1 MANWA
6 SDLLQKGV
14 QAVSNTAPVKAAKK
28 VVQTA
33 ANEAQKTVVK
43 PTIPAQSLSSTPEVQ
58 NNPLFSKIATPT
70 REQEIMARGDTIGM
84 PKTYTEPELKKEF
97 IKREEQNY
105 PKVYTEQ
112 DLIDTLAAKKQTI
125 PDTIISGELGG
136 LYNSISSLQNNRETQ
151 ATYQQTIQ
159 SMKPEEKHNLAFE
172 TVTRIINEK
181 KQRFAEQE
189 KEQFKKDVENV
200 IRKRMGVASFT
211 ANPQMVQLMYES
223 STPKEQQSIKDEI
236 QATKDKYRFMES
248 IDQGFI
254 NSLPRDIVSGL
265 EKQVKISEAASK
277 PFLSMAEGAISAAT
291 FGISDVI
298 KGQAEEFKR
307 GLDPDTGGYEPST
320 RAMYEENKGLEL
332 ATDIA
337 SGITNFIGSL
347 TGGYYTYSAVSSQ
360 VEKAFEQVP
369 GKVGKILRDTPILS
383 AYVFNNI
390 GEEVV
395 EAGVRKTTGQEYGFQ
410 DFMRGVMMGGIM
422 QAAVKPMLNAV
433 NSRALKNV
441 EKAIIE
447 AENIKQAPLTIK
459 EVEEVVSPIKYNSY
473 QTFGDL
479 YAVGEKRMVGY
490 KGLRKGTPGIDYPV
504 EPPKVMG
511 EVKYNEK
518 TNKFE
523 PIEKESVE
531 TQKDKIVVEKILP
544 RMTNSEAGMRI
555 REELA
560 NAMPPERFQTSDGE
574 WTGYKS
580 TFPEWIPED
589 LRSTKLLNKIE
600 EHFQNNTLPT
610 GERQK
615 ALYNL
620 VKEKIETEFHHAE
633 GVPSL
638 REMELQAEGVFEN
651 IDKIEANVSKLYK
664 SEEKLAFVQSK
675 LDDLRQSGFTT
686 DKSAKVKKLEKM
698 IEGYQKKI
706 SLGEKVSEVK
716 SLSDNKLDIT
726 TLATGE
732 GGKEARIKEIQ
743 RVIAKRQFKEKQ
755 IATGDFSMKD
765 KIEFNKIRKTGG
777 LSQDMID
784 IVDKQISKGSKLVG
798 ENIVKLVK
806 AVTPEKIKRVVNK
819 LSRFES
825 LGKEATSPLE
835 IYSRSIGRE
844 KSELSDMIEGLKTVV
859 DEKVANEPDVREQLM
874 RYLTTGD
881 DDGISKELVEV
892 AKPVRDEIAI
902 EGLRQ
907 VQSGNL
913 DIETYYKNMDQYLRR
928 VYASREVEGFEFLA
942 ENYNTLKNTLLSEG
956 WDGIEAEKFIN
967 DLQIGAV
974 SSKDVGKLQQLTG
987 KKTEISGEGVRAGN
1001 KGVTGGFLESR
1012 VLGDDKTSL
1021 AIRNFL
1027 GEIKDPLYLANKTLW
1042 QLKKSRLNYEL
1053 YKSFEGTGIIK
1064 DKLVGGEAT
1073 DWVKIEGKSFGKEFE
1088 GKYINKEVFDYIQ
1101 RFNKPVLAE
1110 DASTL
1115 QKIGQAIN
1123 SFIKGNVTSRNL
1135 PGQFKNFVSNF
1146 SASRTILGHN
1156 FFSPSGLK
1164 EMVEAGKEIIN
1175 KGDFYQE
1182 LKAYGR
1188 IEGNINKEIYSE
1200 MAEKFAKIKGDE
1212 KGIQAGVMKVFKDLD
1227 KKAGDLYSF
1236 NDQLF
1241 LVANYTKLRAKGMSP
1256 LKALAEANRVTPNYE
1271 EISPLLKQLRSSF
1284 FGIPFVTWRAKVY
1297 PEVVKNLISNPIRTT
1312 QDLWMPFAV
1321 AAGTTSGM
1329 NLTEKERE
1337 MVSAKMLRD
1346 GEIPIYRD
1354 ENGKIVMFNYMAYT
1368 PFGDLFKGGEKNK
1381 GLLGWVP
1388 DPAYGFV
1395 KGAVPTIGSL
1405 PVQYF
1410 MNMQMNYDPFLQREI
1425 TRAEAGSP
1433 EWILD
1438 MANYLSSPVVP
1449 FFGSSARNI
1458 GKVMSG
1464 DMSIGEAA
1472 VKSTTGLKVNKI
1484 DVGSFEKVEKYRDID
1499 FTFNKEQGDIKRR
1512 MEDIMSMENKEEA
1525 GIKYNQ
1531 LKSEYP
1537 QEKDYIKKR
1546 FDAEKTKKELPA
1558 QKEIRQELTSI
1569 IDLKNTDKVAARKRY
1584 AEIKAKYPEQKDYIE
1599 KKFKELREG

>member
-6 SDLLQKGV
+6 SDLLQKGI
-14 QAVSNTAPVKAAKK
+14 QTVSKAAPVKAVKKAAEIAVKEYQKPIAKP
-28 VVQTA
+28 VT
-33 ANEAQKTVVK
+33 
-43 PTIPAQSLSSTPEVQ
+43 PISTPTTEKQV
-58 NNPLFSKIATPT
+58 NPLYSKVGIPT
-70 REQEIMARGDTIGM
+70 REQEIMARGDTIAM
-84 PKTYTEPELKKEF
+84 PKTFTEPELKQEF
-97 IKREEQNY
+97 TRQESQNY
-105 PKVYTEQ
+105 PKIYSDQ
-112 DLIDTLAAKKQTI
+112 DLIDTLSAKQTTVPEI
-125 PDTIISGELGG
+125 PSTGDLGN
-136 LYNSISSLQNNRETQ
+136 LYNSISSLQNMRDTK

-159 SMKPEEKHNLAFE
+159 SMEPEEKHNLAFE

-181 KQRFAEQE
+181 KQQFAEQE
-189 KEQFKKDVENV
+189 KEQFKKDVEGV
-200 IRKRMGVASFT
+200 IRKRMGIASFT
-211 ANPQMVQLMYES
+211 ANPQMVQIMYES
-223 STPKEQQSIKDEI
+223 STPDEQQSIKDEI
-236 QATKDKYRFMES
+236 QATSEKYKFMES
-248 IDQGFI
+248 IDKGFI

-265 EKQVKISEAASK
+265 ERKVKISEAASK
-277 PFLSMAEGAISAAT
+277 PFAAMGQAALSAAT

-298 KGQAEEFKR
+298 SGKAEDIKKGLES
-307 GLDPDTGGYEPST
+307 DTGGYEPST

-332 ATDIA
+332 ATDVA
-337 SGITNFIGSL
+337 SSITSFIGSL
-347 TGGYYTYSAVSSQ
+347 TGGFLTYSTVSNQ
-360 VEKAFEQVP
+360 VENAFAQVP
-369 GKVGKILRDTPILS
+369 GKVGEILRETPILS
-383 AYVFNNI
+383 TYVFNNI
-390 GEEVV
+390 GEEIV

-410 DFMRGVMMGGIM
+410 DFMRGVMIGGAM
-422 QAAVKPMLNAV
+422 QAVVKPIAGVL
-433 NSRALKNV
+433 SSKTLKNV
-441 EKAIIE
+441 EEAIIK
-447 AENIKQAPLTIK
+447 AEELKQAPLTIK
-459 EVEEVVSPIKYNSY
+459 EVEEVVSPMRYDSTH
-473 QTFGDL
+473 TFGDL
-479 YAVGEKRMVGY
+479 YAIGEKRMVGY
-490 KGLRKGTPGIDYPV
+490 KGLKKGTPGIDYPV

-511 EVKYNEK
+511 EVMYNERTK
-518 TNKFE
+518 KFE
-523 PIEKESVE
+523 PISSGKDIKEKTVA
-531 TQKDKIVVEKILP
+531 EKILP

-560 NAMPPERFQTSDGE
+560 NSIPPERFQTSDGE
-574 WTGYKS
+574 WTGSKS
-580 TFPEWIPED
+580 TFPKWIPED
-589 LRSTKLLNKIE
+589 LRSTDLLGKIE

-664 SEEKLAFVQSK
+664 PEEKLAFVQSK

-716 SLSDNKLDIT
+716 SLSDDKLDIT

-732 GGKEARIKEIQ
+732 GGKAARIKEIQ

-825 LGKEATSPLE
+825 LGKEATDPLE

-844 KSELSDMIEGLKTVV
+844 KSELSDIIEGLKTVV

-1012 VLGDDKTSL
+1012 VLGEDKTSL

-1115 QKIGQAIN
+1115 QKIGQAVN

-1135 PGQFKNFVSNF
+1135 SGQFKNFTSNF

-1164 EMVEAGKEIIN
+1164 EMVDAGKEIID

-1188 IEGNINKEIYSE
+1188 IEGNINKDIYGE
-1200 MAEKFAKIKGDE
+1200 MAEKFAKIEGDE
-1212 KGIQAGVMKVFKDLD
+1212 KSIQASVMKIFKDLD

-1271 EISPLLKQLRSSF
+1271 EISPLLKELRSGF

-1297 PEVVKNLISNPIRTT
+1297 PEVMKNLVSHPVRTT

-1321 AAGTTSGM
+1321 AAGTTSTM
-1329 NLTEKERE
+1329 NLTDKERE
-1337 MVSAKMLRD
+1337 MVATKMLRD

-1354 ENGKIVMFNYMAYT
+1354 ENGKVVMFNYMAYT
-1368 PFGDLFKGGEKNK
+1368 PFADLFKGGEKNK

-1395 KGAVPTIGSL
+1395 KGAMPTVGSL

-1410 MNMQMNYDPFLQREI
+1410 LNMQMNYDPFLQREI
-1425 TRAEAGSP
+1425 TRAEPGSP
-1433 EWILD
+1433 EWIFD

-1472 VKSTTGLKVNKI
+1472 VKSLTGLKVNKI